1 MNNLFSQPPEPIIWL
16 QLIIYMVPVMT
27 FIWLLAM
34 WANHEDYKKLN
45 NIKGWSDKDMNT
57 KQLIIGTILSCIVG
71 SSGYLVGTYYGSINM
86 LDSIYGNVEQEL
98 DIMES
103 RLSDLNTREVEAS
116 LEEIKLKVLNKVPS
130 KKAITDLHLQIDSL
144 NDRLLLLSKELM
156 EVHIGLE
163 NKLTVLEDNTEG
175 LVTDMSTSINSEVT
189 EVKKQFGEMYDKV
202 DSLYTDLQYITNTID
217 IARKNFFGKQ
227 VFKVKK

>member
-1 MNNLFSQPPEPIIWL
+1 
-16 QLIIYMVPVMT
+16 
-27 FIWLLAM
+27 
-34 WANHEDYKKLN
+34 
-45 NIKGWSDKDMNT
+45 
-57 KQLIIGTILSCIVG
+57 
-71 SSGYLVGTYYGSINM
+71 
-86 LDSIYGNVEQEL
+86 
-98 DIMES
+98 
-103 RLSDLNTREVEAS
+103 
-116 LEEIKLKVLNKVPS
+116 
-130 KKAITDLHLQIDSL
+130 
-144 NDRLLLLSKELM
+144 M